1 MTIKTRFKQYIQ
13 NSDGVAAVEF
23 ALLAPILIFIFVGMF
38 DFGRYLQQKMQLD
51 NMARNA
57 AEYVRHGGD
66 ADNLATDVLAEAT
79 PASAEAD
86 ALEITTEENCEC
98 SGGIGISCSATGG
111 CGGYMRRFFS
121 IELQQTYRPLFDYPG
136 LPDNI
141 ILTGFSRMQ
150 VE

>member
-1 MTIKTRFKQYIQ
+1 MKAKKLFRNYLQ

-23 ALLAPILIFIFVGMF
+23 ALLAPVLIFIFVGMF

-66 ADNLATDVLAEAT
+66 ADNLETDVFAEAT
-79 PASAEAD
+79 PASAQAD
-86 ALEITTEENCEC
+86 ALQITAEENCEC
-98 SGGIGISCSATGG
+98 AAGVDVSCSAVNG
-111 CGGYMRRFFS
+111 CNGYMRRFFS
-121 IELQQTYRPLFDYPG
+121 VELQQTYRPLFNYPG

-141 ILTGFSRMQ
+141 TLTGFSRMQ